1 MAILE
6 IKALTRRFGEQTA
19 VDALTLSIDA
29 GEIFGLLGPNGAGKT
44 TTLKLM
50 LGMLR
55 PSAGSATVL
64 GLDCTTQSREVK
76 EQIGYCPDE
85 PAFYDFLTGRE
96 TLDFAIEVRGL
107 DRDASWKRLDPL
119 MAALAFGSELDLLV
133 SGYSL
138 GMKKKLAVLA
148 ALVHAPRV
156 LVLDEPTNGL
166 DPPTAANLR
175 TLLRELATERGTAV
189 LLSTHLLD
197 MAARLCDRLLLLNH
211 GRLIAQGTVDELR
224 ERAELGKEALLE
236 EAFLALVSAVE

>member
-1 MAILE
+1 MGDAVVQ
-6 IKALTRRFGEQTA
+6 LTDLTKRFGPTE
-19 VDALTLSIDA
+19 ALAGLSCELRA
-29 GEIFGLLGPNGAGKT
+29 GEVVGLLGPNGAGKT

-148 ALVHAPRV
+148 ALVHAPTSR
-156 LVLDEPTNGL
+156 PTASTL
-166 DPPTAANLR
+166 RPPPTCARCCASWPPSAAPRCCSRRISSTWPPGSAIGCCCSIMAGSLPR
-175 TLLRELATERGTAV
+175 ARSTSCASGRSSGRKRCSRK
-189 LLSTHLLD
+189 LSW
-197 MAARLCDRLLLLNH
+197 RW
-211 GRLIAQGTVDELR
+211 
-224 ERAELGKEALLE
+224 
-236 EAFLALVSAVE
+236 